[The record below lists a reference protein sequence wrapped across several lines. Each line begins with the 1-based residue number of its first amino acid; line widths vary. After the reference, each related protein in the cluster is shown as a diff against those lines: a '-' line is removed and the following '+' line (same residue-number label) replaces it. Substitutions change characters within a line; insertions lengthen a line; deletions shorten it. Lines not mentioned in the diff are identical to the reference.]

1 MTLLGEGLALT
12 QSTADD
18 ASIEARA
25 QLEREVCR
33 LDFGDSIPVHRI
45 ETLCSVV
52 RGTEAYRIACLRVKN
67 LVESAFLRREVP
79 IEVIVKIDAD
89 LGVYVLTPTEA
100 SYAGERRGQIARKK
114 QRKALQQITSQPRG
128 MIDPGRL
135 AEHDRA
141 IEVNG
146 RVVQAMDR
154 EVRRRAAPP
163 TPRPV
168 RRSTP
173 VRKG

>member
-1 MTLLGEGLALT
+1 MTLLGQRQELVQT
-12 QSTADD
+12 TSDD
-18 ASIEARA
+18 AATEALA

-45 ETLCSVV
+45 ETLCGVT

-67 LVESAFLRREVP
+67 RIESAFLRRDVP
-79 IEVIVKIDAD
+79 IEVIIKIDAD

-114 QRKALQQITSQPRG
+114 QRKALQQIVSQPRG

-146 RVVQAMDR
+146 RVVQAMER

-163 TPRPV
+163 APRPV

-173 VRKG
+173 TRR